1 MTASMV
7 TKQSIDGFLGQ
18 EKIAVAGVS
27 RKSKKFGDIAF
38 KELKKK
44 GYNVYPVNPHMSEYQ
59 GTTCY
64 HSVSDLPAEV
74 SGILVCTP
82 HEVTL
87 QIVDQAK
94 EKGIKHLWLQQGSV
108 DEEKLDNG
116 ADHTMNVITGQCIMM
131 YAAPV
136 KGIHGFHRW
145 INKVFGKMP
154 S

>member
-1 MTASMV
+1 MTATMV
-7 TKQSIDGFLGQ
+7 TKQSIDDFLAQ

-44 GYNVYPVNPHMSEYQ
+44 GYDVYPVNPHMSEYK
-59 GTTCY
+59 GGPCY
-64 HSVSDLPAEV
+64 KSVSDLPEDV
-74 SGILVCTP
+74 KGVFVCTP
-82 HEVTL
+82 HDVTL

-94 EKGIKHLWLQQGSV
+94 EKGIQHVWLQQGSV
-108 DEEKLDNG
+108 DEDKLDNG
-116 ADHTMNVITGQCIMM
+116 TKTELNMITGQCIMM

-145 INKVFGKMP
+145 INNVFGKLP